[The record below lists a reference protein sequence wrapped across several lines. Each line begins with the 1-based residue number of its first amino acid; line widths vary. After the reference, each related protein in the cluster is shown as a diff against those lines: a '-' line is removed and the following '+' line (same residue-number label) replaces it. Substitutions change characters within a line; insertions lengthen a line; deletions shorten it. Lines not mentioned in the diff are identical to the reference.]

1 MIQENGR
8 TEPSAIQ
15 IGIVL
20 FCKCSRLIAP
30 VLWIPAIG
38 IFIDFLTQV
47 WLLIKKTMRLT
58 IQHDMKCVYVVAV
71 SQVDTEIVKAQLCH
85 FSRYPRWKICLHTTP
100 LKQKSGGFGIE

>member
-1 MIQENGR
+1 MVLKGYMMIQENGR

-47 WLLIKKTMRLT
+47 WFLIKKNNE
-58 IQHDMKCVYVVAV
+58 VYYIA
-71 SQVDTEIVKAQLCH
+71 
-85 FSRYPRWKICLHTTP
+85 
-100 LKQKSGGFGIE
+100 